1 MSQTVDNR
9 VVELGFNNKEFEQGT
24 KQSLKSLEAMKKGLN
39 FDESTKSIANL
50 GKASKGFSLANMAEG
65 VQGIS
70 SRFSTL
76 GIVGMTV
83 IQNLTNAAIQY
94 GKKMVSQ
101 IMEPMKMG
109 FSEYETQMNAIQTV
123 LANTE
128 SKGTTLKDVSA
139 ALDELNTYA
148 DKTIYN
154 FTEMTRNIGTFTAA
168 GVDLDTSTQA
178 IKGIANL
185 AAVSGS
191 NSQQASTAMYQL
203 SQALSSGTVKLMDW
217 NSVVNAGMG
226 GQVFQDALKETARVS
241 GIAIDDLIDKHGSFR
256 ETLQTGWLSSE
267 VLLNTLQKFTGD
279 LSAEQL
285 KTMGYTEEQIT
296 GILKLGETAND
307 AATKVKT
314 FTQLK
319 DTLQE
324 ALQSGWTKSWQLIIG
339 DFEEAKGFFTEV
351 SDTLGAMIG
360 ESADARNK
368 ILMDWRKF
376 GGRTAAIDAIRNA
389 FEGVLSIIA
398 PIKEAFRD
406 IFPREVLE
414 GYALANFTRTLR
426 DLAGLLIL
434 SSENA
439 DRVRRIF
446 SGVFSIFAIGIDLI
460 KTIGSALWDF
470 AQVLYGMS
478 GANVTG
484 GGILEFLAGLGDRLV
499 ALRDGIDFEAIGKA
513 IWDGLYSLMGF
524 LHDFKF
530 GIINGLNDIKE
541 SFSGMFDGIDLGP
554 VTDFFG
560 KFEGRFKPF
569 QSLLKGMGFII
580 GAILTGASKLL
591 PGLFKVG
598 EAIFEFVG
606 KLGGMIAEGLSNINF
621 SEVFD
626 TINAGLIGA
635 ILLAIRNFINSGSGV
650 LDEVGGVFG
659 GVVEILDGV
668 RGSLEAWQQNL
679 KSKTLLNIAIAVGIL
694 AAALVVLSM
703 IDSQKLTTSLLAL
716 TAMFTQLIGAQAAY
730 SKLGTGG
737 FGNSASLILMATSL
751 LIMAGAISMLA
762 KLDSGQM
769 TNALGT
775 IFALMAGMIAF
786 SKLMSNNKSN
796 LVSGSIG
803 MVAVAISMLVLAK
816 VVEKLGNLDPATLQQ
831 GLIGIGVMLA
841 EIAAFMRLV
850 DDKGAVKGVGM
861 IGMAVAI
868 LILGK
873 AVEQLGSLDVG
884 TLQQGLAALAGVLA
898 ALAIFTRV
906 SGDGKGMITTSVGVV
921 ILAAALE
928 IFTDVIQKLGNMDPI
943 KLATGLGGMAAA
955 LLIIAVAMRAL
966 PKNMVVQ
973 AVSLL
978 VVAGAL
984 TIIAQAIESMGGM
997 TWEEIGKGLA
1007 TLAGALLILSVGLYA
1022 MSGTLVGSIALI
1034 VAAGALHILAGVLQT
1049 LGSMPLGEI
1058 LLALGALAGI
1068 FVVLGIAG
1076 LVLTPVV
1083 PTLLLLGAAMFLIG
1097 TGAML
1102 VGVGLLA
1109 FSTGLLA
1116 LAAGGAAAAVGI
1128 VAFVTTLLGLLP
1140 VIINTLID
1148 TLIVFAKG
1156 IQRAAPEVAKAITAL
1171 MLGFLQVIIDTAP
1184 KIFETLDVL
1193 LKGLIQLI
1201 VDHVPDFIAAVV
1213 LLLLTLL
1220 QEIAAKM
1227 PEFLQAG
1234 FDILIEFLKGIRDN
1248 IAEVVTVVS
1257 EIVTE
1262 FLGAVADNLAD
1273 IIQAG
1278 VDLIISFIDGMAD
1291 AIDNNTQP
1299 LLDAL
1304 GRLAGSMIDGLVA
1317 GISAGGKA
1325 VLDALSGIV
1334 TAAIEA
1340 IKERLGIKSPSKVFA
1355 KLASY
1360 IPEGMVVGIK
1370 KFSSGVVAAVQD
1382 LSDSAVETVTD
1393 TMKTV
1398 SEILSGDVDI
1408 NPTITPVVDTSHIE
1422 AAGDLVGELFKSATL
1437 DLTPVM
1443 SNISSISRGINSP
1456 VVSGQP
1462 NVVNEGTQITF
1473 NQTNNSPKSL
1483 SRIEIYRQTRN
1494 QLLQVKGLE
1503 Q

>member
-39 FDESTKSIANL
+39 FDESSKSIANL
-50 GKASKGFSLANMAEG
+50 SKASKGFSLANMAEG

-83 IQNLTNAAIQY
+83 IQNLTNAAINY

-128 SKGTTLKDVSA
+128 SKGTTLEDVNA
-139 ALDELNTYA
+139 ALNELNTYA

-168 GVDLDTSTQA
+168 GVDLETSTAA

-256 ETLQTGWLSSE
+256 ETLSEGWLSSE
-267 VLLNTLQKFTGD
+267 VLLATLQKFTGD
-279 LSAEQL
+279 LNEEQL
-285 KTMGYTEEQIT
+285 KTMGYTEEQIA
-296 GILKLGETAND
+296 GILKLGQTAND

-319 DTLQE
+319 ETLQE
-324 ALQSGWTKSWQLIIG
+324 AMQSGWTQTWQIIIG
-339 DFEEAKGFFTEV
+339 DFEEAKELFTYI

-360 ESADARNK
+360 ESAEARNTLLENWK
-368 ILMDWRKF
+368 YL
-376 GGRTAAIDAIRNA
+376 GGRTALVESLKNA
-389 FEGVLSIIA
+389 FEAIFSIIA
-398 PIKEAFRD
+398 PVKEAFRE
-406 IFPREVLE
+406 IFPPITARRLLE
-414 GYALANFTRTLR
+414 ITRGLQALTAR
-426 DLAGLLIL
+426 LIL
-434 SSENA
+434 STENA
-439 DRVRRIF
+439 DRVKRIF
-446 SGVFSIFAIGIDLI
+446 AGIFSVFSFGINIVKSIVTAI
-460 KTIGSALWDF
+460 SNF
-470 AQVLYGMS
+470 AQAMYQLS
-478 GANVTG
+478 GANITG
-484 GGILEFLAGLGDRLV
+484 GGILEFLAGLGDRLTNLNKGV
-499 ALRDGIDFEAIGKA
+499 DFDALGKGIYEGLLNVYSYLHKFKRLIEDGIQ
-513 IWDGLYSLMGF
+513 
-524 LHDFKF
+524 
-530 GIINGLNDIKE
+530 GIKDVFTGI
-541 SFSGMFDGIDLGP
+541 FDGIDLAP
-554 VTDFFG
+554 IQDFFG
-560 KFEGRFKPF
+560 KFEVRFKPF
-569 QSLLKGMGFII
+569 EALLKGIAFII
-580 GAILTGASKLL
+580 GAILKGATKLI

-598 EAIFEFVG
+598 AAIFEFVG
-606 KLGGMIAEGLSNINF
+606 QLGTLIVDAFKNINF

-703 IDSQKLTTSLLAL
+703 VDSQKLTTALLAL

-737 FGNSASLILMATSL
+737 VGSSAALILMATSL
-751 LIMAGAISMLA
+751 LIMAGAISVLSKIDASKMNA
-762 KLDSGQM
+762 
-769 TNALGT
+769 ALGT
-775 IFALMAGMIAF
+775 LFALMAGMIAF
-786 SKLMSNNKSN
+786 TKFVDGNKSG
-796 LVSGSIG
+796 LISSSVG
-803 MVAVAISMLVLAK
+803 MMAVALSMLVLAK
-816 VVEKLGNLDPATLQQ
+816 VVEKLGDLDPGQMQQ
-831 GLIGIGVMLA
+831 GLIGVGVMLA

-850 DDKGAVKGVGM
+850 DDKGAVKGVGL

-868 LILGK
+868 MILGNVIEK
-873 AVEQLGSLDVG
+873 LGNLDVG
-884 TLQQGLAALAGVLA
+884 TLQQGLAAMAGVLA

-906 SGDGKGMITTSVGVV
+906 SGDGKGMIATSIGVT

-928 IFTDVIQKLGNMDPI
+928 IFTDVIGKLGNMKPME
-943 KLATGLGGMAAA
+943 LAQGIAGMAGA
-955 LLIIAVAMRAL
+955 LLIIAIAMRAL
-966 PKNMVVQ
+966 PKNMIVQ
-973 AVSLL
+973 AVSL
-978 VVAGAL
+978 VIVAGAL
-984 TIIAQAIESMGGM
+984 TIMAQAIQSMGGM
-997 TWEEIGKGLA
+997 TWEEIARGLA

-1022 MSGTLVGSIALI
+1022 MSGTFVGSAALI
-1034 VAAGALHILAGVLQT
+1034 VAAGALFVLANVLQT

-1068 FVVLGIAG
+1068 FLVLGVAG
-1076 LVLTPVV
+1076 LVLTPIV
-1083 PTLLLLGAAMFLIG
+1083 PTLLGLGAAMLLIG
-1097 TGAML
+1097 VGAAL

-1109 FSTGLLA
+1109 FSTGLMA

-1140 VIINTLID
+1140 VVIQTLID

-1156 IQRAAPEVAKAITAL
+1156 IQKAAPEVAKAITAL
-1171 MLGFLQVIIDTAP
+1171 MLGFLQVIIDVAP

-1227 PEFLQAG
+1227 PDFIQAG
-1234 FDILIEFLKGIRDN
+1234 FDILISFLQGIRDN
-1248 IAEVVTVVS
+1248 IAEVVTVVV

-1262 FLGAVADNLAD
+1262 FLGAVADNLPD
-1273 IIQAG
+1273 IIQSG
-1278 VDLIISFIDGMAD
+1278 WDLAIAFIDGMAD
-1291 AIDNNTQP
+1291 GVDNNMGT
-1299 LLDAL
+1299 LLAAI
-1304 GRLAGSMIDGLVA
+1304 GRLATAIVEGLA
-1317 GISAGGKA
+1317 
-1325 VLDALSGIV
+1325 SGIRNGAAQV
-1334 TAAIEA
+1334 LSALRGIVMDAIAAI
-1340 IKERLGIKSPSKVFA
+1340 KKQLGIESPSKVFA
-1355 KLASY
+1355 KIASY
-1360 IPEGMVVGIK
+1360 IPQGMVVGIK
-1370 KFSSGVVAAVQD
+1370 KFGSGVVDAVDD
-1382 LSDSAVETVTD
+1382 LSNTAIDTVTD
-1393 TMKTV
+1393 TMKAV
-1398 SEILSGDVDI
+1398 SDVLSSDVDI
-1408 NPTITPVVDTSHIE
+1408 NPTITPVIDTSNIE
-1422 AAGDLVGELFKSATL
+1422 DAGELVNSLFDTATL

-1443 SNISSISRGINSP
+1443 SNVSSISRGMSSP
-1456 VVSGQP
+1456 VTSQQP
-1462 NVVNEGTQITF
+1462 NVTNEGAQITF
-1473 NQTNNSPKSL
+1473 NQTNNSPKAL
-1483 SRIEIYRQTRN
+1483 SEIELYRQTRN
-1494 QLLQVKGLE
+1494 ALYQVKGLV